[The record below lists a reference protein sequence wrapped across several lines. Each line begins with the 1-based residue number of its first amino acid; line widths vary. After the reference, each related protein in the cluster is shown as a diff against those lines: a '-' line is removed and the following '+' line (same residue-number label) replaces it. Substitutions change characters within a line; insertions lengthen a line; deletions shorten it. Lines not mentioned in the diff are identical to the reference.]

1 MNMKLTAVMQRYIV
15 HWGEMGSRWGL
26 NRSVSQMHA
35 LLYLSPQPLNAD
47 EIAETLGIARSNV
60 SVGMKELL
68 SWNLVQ
74 ATQTL
79 GDRRDFFVAQ
89 RDPWEVVRIIV
100 EGRKRRELDPTI
112 AFLQE
117 CSAELA
123 SDRDT
128 PAYAKEQMLG
138 QLEFMETVMGWY
150 ESIASLPR
158 KTLLKMMRMGQRIAK
173 AIGD

>member
-1 MNMKLTAVMQRYIV
+1 MKLTPVMQHYVV

-35 LLYLSPQPLNAD
+35 LLYLSSQPLHAD

-60 SVGMKELL
+60 SVGLKELL

-89 RDPWEVVRIIV
+89 RDPWEVVRVIV

-112 AFLQE
+112 AFLKE

-123 SDRDT
+123 ADRET
-128 PAYAKEQMLG
+128 PSYAKGQMLG
-138 QLEFMETVMGWY
+138 QLEFLETVMGWY
-150 ESIASLPR
+150 ESITHLPR

-173 AIGD
+173 IIGD